1 MAITQKRELRS
12 GPSFHRWIGHCVYY
26 KRTSIVSLLLAD
38 VYESSPDVY
47 ESSPDVYE
55 SSPDVYESS
64 PDVYESSPDYADKE
78 GDVAAQ
84 QVPLTGDVEMC
95 YCS

>member
-1 MAITQKRELRS
+1 M
-12 GPSFHRWIGHCVYY
+12 YY

-64 PDVYESSPDYADKE
+64 PDYADKE
-78 GDVAAQ
+78 GDAAAQ